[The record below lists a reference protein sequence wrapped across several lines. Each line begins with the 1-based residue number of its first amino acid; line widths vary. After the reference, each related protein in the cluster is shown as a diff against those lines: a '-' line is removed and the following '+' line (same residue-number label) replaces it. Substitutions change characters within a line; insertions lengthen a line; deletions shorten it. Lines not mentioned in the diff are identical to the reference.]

1 MTSDEAGGRFEQL
14 HGGRGLKNALRRV
27 FDTQIPNYGDYNL
40 VFASHEREGG
50 ELRPPLNAVGSYVL
64 GYRWQPAE
72 IMMAPVDVASVTGA
86 GIPVEVNMTNLA
98 HALQWNDGSYEVGTS
113 TGRIFRFRVRP
124 QPTLDVGPGN
134 ALVLEQDEDVIDF
147 DAFMEAFIAM
157 A

>member
-14 HGGRGLKNALRRV
+14 RGGRGLKNALRRV

-40 VFASHEREGG
+40 VFASHERGEGDA
-50 ELRPPLNAVGSYVL
+50 RPPLTTVGSYVL
-64 GYRWQPAE
+64 GYRRQPAE
-72 IMMAPVDVASVTGA
+72 IMMAPVEVSSITGA
-86 GIPVEVNMTNLA
+86 GTPVEVNMTNLA
-98 HALQWNDGSYEVGTS
+98 HALRWDDGSYEVGTS
-113 TGRIFRFRVRP
+113 TGRIFRFRVRA

-134 ALVLEQDEDVIDF
+134 ILLLEQDEDVIDF